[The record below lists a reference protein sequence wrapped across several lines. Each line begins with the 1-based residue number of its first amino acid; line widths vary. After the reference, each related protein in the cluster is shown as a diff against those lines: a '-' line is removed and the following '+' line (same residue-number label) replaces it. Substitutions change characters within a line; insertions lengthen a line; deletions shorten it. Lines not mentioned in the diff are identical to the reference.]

1 MEALGS
7 IFSSS
12 SQQQLGGSKGK
23 RGKVLVA
30 GATGGVGKRV
40 VEELRK
46 NGVPVVAL
54 VRPGRHSCALM
65 HTVVHT
71 GAVRAVALAQTVTES
86 LNFSLLAQ

>member
-1 MEALGS
+1 MMEALGS

-12 SQQQLGGSKGK
+12 SQQQLGGSKGT

-54 VRPGRHSCALM
+54 VRPGRHSCALVY
-65 HTVVHT
+65 T
-71 GAVRAVALAQTVTES
+71 LARGR
-86 LNFSLLAQ
+86 SLLLHRLLQNR